1 MPKQIL
7 ILLFIFSYC
16 ASTISQN
23 LLPNSNSI
31 KSIKVVTYNLFYGL
45 TLSPGKSGD
54 NLPQEEKFIDWIL
67 IENPDIIAYQ
77 ELGSTYDSESELSQ
91 LASKINHN
99 FAYVW
104 DRGSKQSI
112 GITSKWEMEL
122 VDGDNTY
129 EGHVVYKIKNEPFY
143 FIITHLSSSNINKR
157 KNETDLILSKFQ
169 NYVNNNNHVVIL
181 GDFNSNTE
189 NDAIYLNNNIS
200 ERLKER
206 FDKGN
211 KFNSELSCTSN
222 SDITTCDWDYSVMPK
237 YLSSNLDIIDLIDN
251 YADKE
256 GYKANKMW
264 GTFPSKAVAAVAT
277 KAQRSRHLSRI
288 DYILSNQTLSN
299 YTKDARIV
307 HSYIN
312 SNNEYIEM
320 DEISD
325 HYPILTQFTTEELGY
340 KSSTSDIIFDSNF
353 VSPQNILGTNYRATD
368 LVSVSDNYGNGNF
381 YNLTKDNAIKIA
393 SFKLRDGGINDD
405 DDNFP
410 TILNHI
416 NFEISNYHVLDK
428 IAIYQND
435 VELDERKVNHH
446 KVFPDSKIAFS
457 NLGIIAEDNQEVS
470 FDIWVTFNNPVNE
483 KTQFKVEIKN
493 CMSDFNSSHFSSP
506 DGGNAESS
514 TNGDDNTV
522 LSEGLNYNYNDKNS
536 YRFYPNPSKNYIN
549 IISNSNF
556 GEIKIFSGDGKNIMN
571 HSIEKGKKRLNISHL
586 KKGAYIINY
595 VLNNNTHSELLFK
608 M

>member
-1 MPKQIL
+1 MPKRIITLSL
-7 ILLFIFSYC
+7 IFGYFIN
-16 ASTISQN
+16 AISQTF
-23 LLPNSNSI
+23 LPNSNSI
-31 KSIKVVTYNLFYGL
+31 ESIKVVTYNLFYGL

-54 NLPQEEKFIDWIL
+54 NIPQEEKFVDWVL
-67 IENPDIIAYQ
+67 VENPDIIAYQ

-112 GITSKWEMEL
+112 GISSKWEMEL
-122 VDGDNTY
+122 VNGDNTY
-129 EGHVVYKIKNEPFY
+129 EGHAVYKIKNEPFY
-143 FIITHLSSSNINKR
+143 FIITHLSSSSINKR
-157 KNETDLILSKFQ
+157 KSETDLILSKYQ
-169 NYVNNNNHVVIL
+169 NYVNNDNHVIIL

-189 NDAIYLNNNIS
+189 NDAVYFDNNIS

-222 SDITTCDWDYSVMPK
+222 IDISTCNWDYSVMPK
-237 YLSSNLDIIDLIDN
+237 YFSSNLDIIDLIND
-251 YADKE
+251 YANKE
-256 GYKANKMW
+256 GYVANKMW
-264 GTFPSKAVAAVAT
+264 GTFPSKAADAVAT

-288 DYILSNQTLSN
+288 DYILCNQALSN

-307 HSYIN
+307 HGYTN
-312 SNNEYIEM
+312 NNEYIEM

-325 HYPILTQFTTEELGY
+325 HYPILIHFTTKDLTY

-353 VSPQNILGTNYRATD
+353 VSPENILGSNYRATD
-368 LVSVSDNYGNGNF
+368 LVTVSDNYGNGNF
-381 YNLTKDNAIKIA
+381 YNLTKENAIKIA
-393 SFKLRDGGINDD
+393 SFKLRDGGINED

-435 VELDERKVNHH
+435 IELDERKVNHH

-470 FDIWVTFNNPVNE
+470 FDIYATFNNPINE

-493 CMSDFNSSHFSSP
+493 CMSDFNGSYFNSI

-514 TNGDDNTV
+514 TNGDDNSV
-522 LSEGLNYNYNDKNS
+522 LNEGLNFNYQEKNS
-536 YRFYPNPSKNYIN
+536 YRFYPNPSKDYIN
-549 IISNSNF
+549 IILNSNN

-571 HSIEKGKKRLNISHL
+571 HSIEKGEKRVNISHL

-595 VLNNNTHSELLFK
+595 VLNNNIYSELLFK
-608 M
+608 I

>member
-1 MPKQIL
+1 MPKRIITLSL
-7 ILLFIFSYC
+7 IFGYFIN
-16 ASTISQN
+16 AISQTF
-23 LLPNSNSI
+23 LPNSNSI
-31 KSIKVVTYNLFYGL
+31 ESIKVVTYNLFYGL

-54 NLPQEEKFIDWIL
+54 NIPQEEKFVDWVL
-67 IENPDIIAYQ
+67 VENPDIIAYQ

-112 GITSKWEMEL
+112 GISSKWEMEL
-122 VDGDNTY
+122 VNGDNTY
-129 EGHVVYKIKNEPFY
+129 EGHAIYKIKNEPFY
-143 FIITHLSSSNINKR
+143 FIITHLSSSSINKR
-157 KNETDLILSKFQ
+157 KSETDLILSKYQ
-169 NYVNNNNHVVIL
+169 NYVNNDNHVIIL

-189 NDAIYLNNNIS
+189 NDAVYLDNNIS

-222 SDITTCDWDYSVMPK
+222 IDISTCNWDYSVMPK
-237 YLSSNLDIIDLIDN
+237 YFSSNLDIIDLIND
-251 YADKE
+251 YANKE
-256 GYKANKMW
+256 GYVANKMW
-264 GTFPSKAVAAVAT
+264 GTFPSKAADAVAT

-288 DYILSNQTLSN
+288 DYILCNQALSN
-299 YTKDARIV
+299 FTKDARIV
-307 HSYIN
+307 HGYTN
-312 SNNEYIEM
+312 NNEYIEM

-325 HYPILTQFTTEELGY
+325 HYPILIQFTTKDLAY

-353 VSPQNILGTNYRATD
+353 VSPENILGSNYRATD
-368 LVSVSDNYGNGNF
+368 LVTVSDNYGNGNF

-393 SFKLRDGGINDD
+393 SFKLRDGGINED

-435 VELDERKVNHH
+435 IELDERKVNHH

-470 FDIWVTFNNPVNE
+470 FDIYATFNNPINE

-493 CMSDFNSSHFSSP
+493 CMSDFNGSYFNSI

-514 TNGDDNTV
+514 TNGDDNSV
-522 LSEGLNYNYNDKNS
+522 LNEGLNFNYQEKNS
-536 YRFYPNPSKNYIN
+536 YRFYPNPSKDYIN
-549 IISNSNF
+549 IILNSNN

-571 HSIEKGKKRLNISHL
+571 HSIEKGEKRVNISHL

-595 VLNNNTHSELLFK
+595 VLNNNIYSELLFK
-608 M
+608 I

>member
-1 MPKQIL
+1 MPKRIITLSL
-7 ILLFIFSYC
+7 IFGYFIN
-16 ASTISQN
+16 AISQTF
-23 LLPNSNSI
+23 LPNSNSI
-31 KSIKVVTYNLFYGL
+31 ESIKVVTYNLFYGL

-54 NLPQEEKFIDWIL
+54 NIPQEEKFVDWVL
-67 IENPDIIAYQ
+67 VENPDIIAYQ

-112 GITSKWEMEL
+112 GISSKWEMEL
-122 VDGDNTY
+122 VNGDNTY
-129 EGHVVYKIKNEPFY
+129 EGHAVYKIKNEPFY
-143 FIITHLSSSNINKR
+143 FIITHLSSSSINKR
-157 KNETDLILSKFQ
+157 KSETDLILSKYQ
-169 NYVNNNNHVVIL
+169 NYVNNDNHVIIL

-189 NDAIYLNNNIS
+189 NDAVYLDNNIS

-222 SDITTCDWDYSVMPK
+222 IDISTCNWDYSVMPK
-237 YLSSNLDIIDLIDN
+237 YFSSNLDIIDLIND
-251 YADKE
+251 YANKE
-256 GYKANKMW
+256 GYVANKMW
-264 GTFPSKAVAAVAT
+264 GTFPSKAADAVAT

-288 DYILSNQTLSN
+288 DYILCNQALSN

-307 HSYIN
+307 HGYTN
-312 SNNEYIEM
+312 NNEYIEM

-325 HYPILTQFTTEELGY
+325 HYPILIQFTTKDLAY

-353 VSPQNILGTNYRATD
+353 VSPENILGSNYRATD
-368 LVSVSDNYGNGNF
+368 LVTVSDNYGNGNF
-381 YNLTKDNAIKIA
+381 YNLTKENAIKIA
-393 SFKLRDGGINDD
+393 SFKLRDGGINED

-435 VELDERKVNHH
+435 IELDERKVNHH

-470 FDIWVTFNNPVNE
+470 FDIYATFNNPINE

-493 CMSDFNSSHFSSP
+493 CMSDFNGSYFNSI

-514 TNGDDNTV
+514 TNGDDNSV
-522 LSEGLNYNYNDKNS
+522 LNEGLNFNYQEKNS
-536 YRFYPNPSKNYIN
+536 YRFYPNPSKDYIN
-549 IISNSNF
+549 IILNSNN

-571 HSIEKGKKRLNISHL
+571 HSIEKGEKRVNISHL

-595 VLNNNTHSELLFK
+595 VLNNNIYSELLFK
-608 M
+608 I

>member
-1 MPKQIL
+1 MPKRIITLSL
-7 ILLFIFSYC
+7 IFGYFIN
-16 ASTISQN
+16 AISQTF
-23 LLPNSNSI
+23 LPNSNSI
-31 KSIKVVTYNLFYGL
+31 ESIKVVTYNLFYGL

-54 NLPQEEKFIDWIL
+54 NIPQEEKFVDWVL
-67 IENPDIIAYQ
+67 VENPDIIAYQ

-112 GITSKWEMEL
+112 GISSKWEMEL
-122 VDGDNTY
+122 VNGDNTY
-129 EGHVVYKIKNEPFY
+129 EGHAVYKIKNEPFY
-143 FIITHLSSSNINKR
+143 FIITHLSSSSINKR
-157 KNETDLILSKFQ
+157 KSETDLILSKYQ
-169 NYVNNNNHVVIL
+169 NYVNNDNHVIIL

-189 NDAIYLNNNIS
+189 NDAVYLDNNIS

-222 SDITTCDWDYSVMPK
+222 IDISTCNWDYSVMPK
-237 YLSSNLDIIDLIDN
+237 YFSSNLDIIDLIND
-251 YADKE
+251 YANKE
-256 GYKANKMW
+256 GYVANKMW
-264 GTFPSKAVAAVAT
+264 GTFPSKAADAVAT

-288 DYILSNQTLSN
+288 DYILCNQALSN

-307 HSYIN
+307 HGYTN
-312 SNNEYIEM
+312 NNEYIEM

-325 HYPILTQFTTEELGY
+325 HYPILIHFTTKDLTY

-353 VSPQNILGTNYRATD
+353 VSPENILGSNYRATD
-368 LVSVSDNYGNGNF
+368 LVTVSDNYGNGNF
-381 YNLTKDNAIKIA
+381 YNLTKENAIKIA
-393 SFKLRDGGINDD
+393 SFKLRDGGINED

-435 VELDERKVNHH
+435 IELDERKVNHH

-470 FDIWVTFNNPVNE
+470 FDIYATFNNPINE

-493 CMSDFNSSHFSSP
+493 CMSDFNGSYFNSI

-514 TNGDDNTV
+514 TNGDDNSV
-522 LSEGLNYNYNDKNS
+522 LNEGLNFNYQEKNS
-536 YRFYPNPSKNYIN
+536 YRFYPNPSKDYIN
-549 IISNSNF
+549 IILNSNN

-571 HSIEKGKKRLNISHL
+571 HSIEKGEKRVNISHL

-595 VLNNNTHSELLFK
+595 VLNNNIYSELLFK
-608 M
+608 I

>member
-1 MPKQIL
+1 MPKRIITLSL
-7 ILLFIFSYC
+7 IFGYFIN
-16 ASTISQN
+16 AISQTF
-23 LLPNSNSI
+23 LPNSNSI
-31 KSIKVVTYNLFYGL
+31 ESIKVVTYNLFYGL

-54 NLPQEEKFIDWIL
+54 NIPQEEKFVDWVL
-67 IENPDIIAYQ
+67 VENPDIIAYQ

-112 GITSKWEMEL
+112 GISSKWEMEL
-122 VDGDNTY
+122 VNGDNTY
-129 EGHVVYKIKNEPFY
+129 EGHAVYKIKNEPFY
-143 FIITHLSSSNINKR
+143 FIITHLSSSSINKR
-157 KNETDLILSKFQ
+157 KSETDLILSKYQ
-169 NYVNNNNHVVIL
+169 NYVNNDNHVIIL

-189 NDAIYLNNNIS
+189 NDAVYLDNNIS

-222 SDITTCDWDYSVMPK
+222 IDISTCNWDYSVMPK
-237 YLSSNLDIIDLIDN
+237 YFSSNLDIIDLIND
-251 YADKE
+251 YANKE
-256 GYKANKMW
+256 GYVANKMW
-264 GTFPSKAVAAVAT
+264 GTFPSKAADAVAT

-288 DYILSNQTLSN
+288 DYILCNQALSN
-299 YTKDARIV
+299 FTKDARIV
-307 HSYIN
+307 HGYTN
-312 SNNEYIEM
+312 NNEYIEM

-325 HYPILTQFTTEELGY
+325 HYPILIHFTTKDLTY

-353 VSPQNILGTNYRATD
+353 VSPENILGSNYRATD
-368 LVSVSDNYGNGNF
+368 LITVSDNYGNGNF
-381 YNLTKDNAIKIA
+381 FNLTKENAIKIA
-393 SFKLRDGGINDD
+393 SFKLRDGGINED

-435 VELDERKVNHH
+435 IELDERKVNHH

-470 FDIWVTFNNPVNE
+470 FDIYANFNNPINE

-493 CMSDFNSSHFSSP
+493 CMSDFNGSYFNSI

-514 TNGDDNTV
+514 TNGDDNFV
-522 LSEGLNYNYNDKNS
+522 LNEGLNFNYQEKNS
-536 YRFYPNPSKNYIN
+536 YWFFPNPSKDYIN
-549 IISNSNF
+549 IILNSNN

-571 HSIEKGKKRLNISHL
+571 HSIEKGEKRVNISHL

-595 VLNNNTHSELLFK
+595 VLNNNIYSELLFK
-608 M
+608 I